1 MHKYLQCSNYIMKM
15 LSFDLCETSNFKR
28 FFENC
33 KSNFYN
39 IWNFPNVIDT
49 INRKYICLNFS
60 YIYKMLRNLNF
71 THIQDWYILAK
82 LISLIDLN
90 NLFPQ
95 FTIFIGIYCSI
106 INLFIFFYY
115 IFTIY
120 FIPFFYFI
128 GVDEFSQN
136 GERYCMRLVSC

>member
-1 MHKYLQCSNYIMKM
+1 
-15 LSFDLCETSNFKR
+15 
-28 FFENC
+28 
-33 KSNFYN
+33 
-39 IWNFPNVIDT
+39 
-49 INRKYICLNFS
+49 
-60 YIYKMLRNLNF
+60 MLRNLNF